1 MKKSERN
8 AIVRWAESATDEELE
23 KEYYDC
29 VFSSLGSQTENMH
42 ELGYD
47 LVDIKEREQYEMFL
61 CQKSSLLEELC
72 QKRSIE
78 LWKKQQLQT
87 KVTRYKKILDESFKT
102 LDWRGD

>member
-8 AIVRWAESATDEELE
+8 AIARWAESATDEELE

-42 ELGYD
+42 ELGYGPA
-47 LVDIKEREQYEMFL
+47 DIKEREQYEKFL

-78 LWKKQQLQT
+78 LWKK
-87 KVTRYKKILDESFKT
+87 
-102 LDWRGD
+102 

>member
-29 VFSSLGSQTENMH
+29 VFSSLGSQAENMC

-47 LVDIKEREQYEMFL
+47 LVDIKERELYEKFL

-78 LWKKQQLQT
+78 LWKKAAAAERHLMNLLRRQIGQVI
-87 KVTRYKKILDESFKT
+87 KCII
-102 LDWRGD
+102 

>member
-47 LVDIKEREQYEMFL
+47 LVDIKEREQYEKFL

-78 LWKKQQLQT
+78 LWKKQQLQKDT
-87 KVTRYKKILDESFKT
+87 
-102 LDWRGD
+102 

>member
-47 LVDIKEREQYEMFL
+47 LVDIKERERYEMFL
-61 CQKSSLLEELC
+61 CQKSSLLEELY
-72 QKRSIE
+72 QKAKHRALE
-78 LWKKQQLQT
+78 
-87 KVTRYKKILDESFKT
+87 KVTAANQSYKMQKDT
-102 LDWRGD
+102 

>member
-8 AIVRWAESATDEELE
+8 AIVKWAESATDEELE

-29 VFSSLGSQTENMH
+29 VFSSLGSQTENMY

-47 LVDIKEREQYEMFL
+47 LVDIKEREQYEKFL

-72 QKRSIE
+72 YKRNIE
-78 LWKKQQLQT
+78 LW
-87 KVTRYKKILDESFKT
+87 ILNHC
-102 LDWRGD
+102 